1 MTKVPVEHPTI
12 YDVAR
17 RAGVSISTVSHTLNR
32 PQRVNAATRQRVL
45 EAIDEL
51 GYVPKATA
59 MAHARK
65 AVGRVGVLAPFSSY
79 ESYARRLKGILQE
92 AKDDATEI
100 VLYDQES
107 AASATSP
114 LLSAL
119 PVTRR
124 LDGLVIMGLPLDD
137 RLAERLLAQGLPTVL
152 VDSTR
157 PELDSIIIDD
167 HAAAYLVG
175 THLIDRGRRS
185 FAYVSEAQRSD
196 AYLSQGQLRR
206 NGLRRAVT
214 EAGIDPDQVRHV
226 HTRNDLAGGRAAVE
240 KLLAEPRLPDA
251 IFAHQD
257 VLASGVILECRR
269 QGVRVPDDLAVVGF
283 DDGELAEALDV
294 TTVRQPLEESGRL
307 GFRHLREA
315 ISGQQGLAQRVTL
328 AVKLVVRATT

>member
-1 MTKVPVEHPTI
+1 MIRPNATI

-17 RAGVSISTVSHTLNR
+17 RAGVSIATVSHTLNR
-32 PQRVNAATRQRVL
+32 PQRVNATTRQRVL

-65 AVGRVGVLAPFSSY
+65 AVGRIGVLAPFSSY
-79 ESYARRLKGILQE
+79 ESYIRRLKGVLSE
-92 AKDDATEI
+92 AQGDAIEI

-137 RLAERLLAQGLPTVL
+137 RLADKLLAQGLPTVL

-157 PELDSIIIDD
+157 PELDSIVIDD
-167 HAAAYLVG
+167 QAAGYLVG
-175 THLIDRGRRS
+175 KHLTERGRRT

-206 NGLRRAVT
+206 SGLRRAVT
-214 EAGIDPDQVRHV
+214 DAGIDADQVRHV
-226 HTRNDLAGGRAAVE
+226 RTSNDLAGGRAAVE
-240 KLLAEPRLPDA
+240 MMLADGQLPDA
-251 IFAHQD
+251 VFAHQD
-257 VLASGVILECRR
+257 VLAAGIMYECNR
-269 QGVRVPDDLAVVGF
+269 QGIRVPGDLAIVGF
-283 DDGELAEALDV
+283 DDGELAQALNI

-315 ISGQQGLAQRVTL
+315 MNGQQGLARHVTL
-328 AVKLVVRATT
+328 GVDLVVRAST